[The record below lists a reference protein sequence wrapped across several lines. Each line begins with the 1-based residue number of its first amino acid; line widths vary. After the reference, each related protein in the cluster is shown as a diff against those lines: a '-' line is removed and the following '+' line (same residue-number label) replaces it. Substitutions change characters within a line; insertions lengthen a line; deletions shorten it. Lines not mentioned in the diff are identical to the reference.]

1 MFRGLP
7 EGHNTDG
14 GGTVMR
20 MLITG
25 NHAAAYGARLARPQ
39 VIAAYPITPQSPI
52 YEKLSEWDGEGTLGG
67 RMMRVESEHS
77 AMAACIAASLTG
89 VRTFT
94 ATASQG
100 LALMHEMLHFASGV
114 RAPIVMVNVNRSLA
128 APWSFWSE
136 QTDSLSQRDTG
147 WLQFYV
153 ADNQETLDTVI
164 QAYRISETIFLPS
177 MVVLEAFYTSHF
189 MEPVEI
195 PDQAQVDEFLP
206 PFEPAFRLD
215 PGNPAAFSQTVTQ
228 GQYAQFRMKRH
239 AAMEDALHVAE
250 HVDTQYQGQF
260 GRGYGLMDCYRLED
274 AEVVVVTAGTIGSTA
289 RVAIDTMRE
298 EGRKAGMVRIRLF
311 RPFPKTQLIE
321 ALKHVKKIAV
331 IDRNLSVGQEGIF
344 CGELKSALYSW
355 TERIPVFGFVL
366 GLGGTNVSPL
376 HIRGALDFI
385 ERYDHAPAKP
395 IFDIEG
401 CNE

>member
-1 MFRGLP
+1 
-7 EGHNTDG
+7 
-14 GGTVMR
+14 MR
-20 MLITG
+20 MLLTG
-25 NHAAAYGARLARPQ
+25 NHAAAYGALLARPQ

-52 YEKLSEWDGEGTLGG
+52 YEKLSEWDGEGILGG

-114 RAPIVMVNVNRSLA
+114 RVPIVMVNVNRSLA

-153 ADNQETLDTVI
+153 ADNQEALDTVI
-164 QAYRISETIFLPS
+164 QAFRISETIFLPS

-189 MEPVEI
+189 MEPVEV
-195 PDQAQVDEFLP
+195 PDQVQVDEFLSP
-206 PFEPAFRLD
+206 YEPAFKLD
-215 PGNPAAFSQTVTQ
+215 PENPAAFSQTVTQ

-239 AAMEDALHVAE
+239 AAMEDALEVAE
-250 HVDTQYQGQF
+250 HVDTQYKEQF
-260 GRGYGLMDCYRLED
+260 GRGYDLLDCYRLEG
-274 AEVVVVTAGTIGSTA
+274 AEVVLVTSGTIGSTA
-289 RVAIDTMRE
+289 RVVVDSLRE
-298 EGRKAGMVRIRLF
+298 EGKRAGLVRIRLF

-331 IDRNLSVGQEGIF
+331 IDRNLSVGQGGIF
-344 CGELKSALYSW
+344 CEELKSTLYMAID
-355 TERIPVFGFVL
+355 RIPVFGFVL
-366 GLGGTNVSPL
+366 GLGGSNVSPL
-376 HIRGALDFI
+376 HIKGVFDYM
-385 ERYDHAPAKP
+385 ERYDHAPIKP
-395 IFDIEG
+395 IFEIEEH
-401 CNE
+401 NE